1 MAGALSIIAGVLLA
15 GLARDLT
22 VAALATFPEHQRVLL
37 GRIVQSAVLVTAVAV
52 GADQIGVRITFL
64 VILAAVL
71 MSTVVG
77 GIALAVSLGSRA
89 YVANLIGAH
98 HLRQAFGIGQRVR
111 IGDLEC
117 KILELTA
124 VSIVL
129 ETDQGRVN
137 VPAKVY
143 NEAPIVLLA
152 ARADDA

>member
-1 MAGALSIIAGVLLA
+1 
-15 GLARDLT
+15 
-22 VAALATFPEHQRVLL
+22 
-37 GRIVQSAVLVTAVAV
+37 VAV

-64 VILAAVL
+64 IIVAAVV
-71 MSTVVG
+71 MSAVVG

-111 IGDLEC
+111 IGEMEGR
-117 KILELTA
+117 ILELTA

-129 ETDQGRVN
+129 ETEHGRVN

-143 NEAPIVLLA
+143 NEAPIVLIA
-152 ARADDA
+152 PKADDA